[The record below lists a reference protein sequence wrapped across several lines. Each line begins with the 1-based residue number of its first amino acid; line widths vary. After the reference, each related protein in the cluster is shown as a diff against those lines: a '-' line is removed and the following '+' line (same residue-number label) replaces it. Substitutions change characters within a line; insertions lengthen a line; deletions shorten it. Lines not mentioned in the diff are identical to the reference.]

1 MQNSQYL
8 PSYWYELY
16 VSKMYKLIIGG
27 TVLVSLGCLDLTLLL
42 IICNLFAQD
51 SEGVK
56 QVESY
61 NLYIQMHVWLES
73 NF

>member
-1 MQNSQYL
+1 M
-8 PSYWYELY
+8 
-16 VSKMYKLIIGG
+16 
-27 TVLVSLGCLDLTLLL
+27 LVSLGCLDLTLLL